1 MPIMAP
7 KPGPAMP
14 SLFRF
19 LTVVG
24 LLGVIIYGGM
34 IALAHWFD
42 PKPREITV
50 SVPADRFAKQR

>member
-1 MPIMAP
+1 MFGP

-19 LTVVG
+19 LTVVC
-24 LLGVIIYGGM
+24 LLGAIVYGGM
-34 IALAHWFD
+34 LALAHWFD

-50 SVPADRFAKQR
+50 SVPADKFAKQR

>member
-1 MPIMAP
+1 MAP

-19 LTVVG
+19 LAVVG
-24 LLGVIIYGGM
+24 LLGVMVYGGM
-34 IALAHWFD
+34 IALAYWFD

-50 SVPADRFAKQR
+50 SVPPDKFAKQR